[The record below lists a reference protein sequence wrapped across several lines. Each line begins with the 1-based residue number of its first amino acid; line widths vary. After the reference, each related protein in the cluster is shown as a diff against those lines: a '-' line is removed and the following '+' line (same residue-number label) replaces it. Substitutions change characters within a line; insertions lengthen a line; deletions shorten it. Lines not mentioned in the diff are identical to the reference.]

1 MKLRYLVSFAAGAA
15 LLLGACGGDDDDD
28 TTTSNDDRGS
38 ESTAA
43 SDATKAGE
51 QSGSSDSATKAPEP
65 TKAAEPTKAPAT
77 ETADSVFDRLASQAA
92 MATYQAKYDV
102 AISLSGMSQK
112 GTATFASKA
121 PKFAGV
127 IKLPDLGD
135 VSVSLINDG
144 TNAYV
149 CTNFGAGGTC
159 SKDNTLAGGGIDV
172 KKALDEAKNGKDVK
186 EIAKRTIAERSARC
200 FEATDA
206 KSGTKMTFCLDEKDS
221 ITLYSKIGDVTEMT
235 ATEVSATVDEKLFE
249 LPFPVS

>member
-1 MKLRYLVSFAAGAA
+1 MKLRYLVSFAAAAA

-28 TTTSNDDRGS
+28 DTTTNTDNAG

-43 SDATKAGE
+43 SDATKTGD
-51 QSGSSDSATKAPEP
+51 QSGDSATKAPEP
-65 TKAAEPTKAPAT
+65 TKAGEPTKAAT
-77 ETADSVFDRLASQAA
+77 SETADSVFDRLASQAA

-102 AISLSGMSQK
+102 AISFSGQAQK

-135 VSVSLINDG
+135 ISVSLINDG
-144 TNAYV
+144 TNSYT

-159 SKDNTLAGGGIDV
+159 SKDNTLTGGGIDV

-186 EIAKRTIAERSARC
+186 EIAKRTIAGRSARC
-200 FEATDA
+200 FEATD
-206 KSGTKMTFCLDEKDS
+206 SSTGTQMTFCLDEKDS
-221 ITLYSKIGDVTEMT
+221 ITLYSKIGDTVEMT
-235 ATEVSATVDEKLFE
+235 ATEVSTSVDDKLFE
-249 LPFPVS
+249 LPYPVN